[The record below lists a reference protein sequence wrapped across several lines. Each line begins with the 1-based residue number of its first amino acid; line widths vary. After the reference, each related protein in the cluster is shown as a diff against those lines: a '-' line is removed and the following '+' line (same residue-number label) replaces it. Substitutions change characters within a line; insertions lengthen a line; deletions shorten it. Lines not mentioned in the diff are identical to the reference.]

1 MGAMTGGPCSPPR
14 CSRWRDPA
22 MTLQRALTWTGLLLG
37 SAGLVLQFSIS
48 IPDMLANGRDL
59 PGALGALFSYYT
71 ILSNIGLVL
80 IYLSEV
86 SGGKWLA
93 LFRQPLVR
101 GLMAANI
108 ALVGLYVFFV
118 LRFLSDLSGLF
129 QVADIILHYICPLVY
144 LAWWGVT
151 QRHGQLRWTDLPL
164 MLVPTLIYF
173 LYAMARG
180 AWVQEYPYPI
190 LNAINLGY
198 GQVAANAIY
207 MTVFLAVLAILV
219 IAADHILARFSRTVP
234 Q

>member
-1 MGAMTGGPCSPPR
+1 
-14 CSRWRDPA
+14 

-48 IPDMLANGRDL
+48 IQDMLANGRDL
-59 PGALGALFSYYT
+59 PGALGTLFSYYT

-93 LFRQPLVR
+93 PFRQPLVR

-129 QVADIILHYICPLVY
+129 QLADTILHYICPLVY
-144 LAWWGVT
+144 LTWWGIT
-151 QRHGQLRWTDLPL
+151 QQHGQLRWTDLPL

-219 IAADHILARFSRTVP
+219 IAADHILARLSRTVP